1 MQLHVNNIDQV
12 TIVDIDGEIDWNTSQ
27 DIQAQVGAQIHEGA
41 KILLDLSGVEFM
53 SSAGFRMLLSM
64 YREIEAQHGR
74 LALVKLSEQIKDLM
88 AITGFLK
95 YFPTLPSVEDGVRAL
110 QQENS
115 KESPG
120 V

>member
-1 MQLHVNNIDQV
+1 MELHVNKIDQI
-12 TIVDIDGEIDWNTSQ
+12 TIVDIAGEIDWNTSQ
-27 DIQAQVGAQIHEGA
+27 DIQAQISAQMHEGA
-41 KILLDLSGVEFM
+41 KILLDLSQVKFM

-74 LALVKLSEQIKDLM
+74 LALAKLSEQIQDLM

-95 YFPTLPSVEDGVRAL
+95 YFPTFPSVEDGVRTL

-115 KESPG
+115 EEPPG
-120 V
+120 L